1 MGQKISRDKYPAV
14 FYIQEVVLMQ
24 VSSQV
29 TEISFVIEVDG
40 EEVYKYDYN
49 WHPQELPLLPGEAY
63 SIGATHFWRGFIRSE
78 ARISFPLQCQL
89 KVYVN
94 GKKDAG
100 VKSRILTIH
109 SFEDYV
115 IKIAIELLML
125 GSTLE
130 EVCREYNLKRP
141 YTKRTKM
148 KLLFMQLWIACIA
161 SAAVCYLT
169 KLYELGLGLSLCSL
183 VFYLAYKYTNKK

>member
-1 MGQKISRDKYPAV
+1 
-14 FYIQEVVLMQ
+14 MQ

-29 TEISFVIEVDG
+29 TEISFVLEVDG

-63 SIGATHFWRGFIRSE
+63 SIGATHFWHGFIRSK
-78 ARISFPLQCQL
+78 ASINFPIRCQL
-89 KVYVN
+89 KIYIN
-94 GKKDAG
+94 GKEDA
-100 VKSRILTIH
+100 VFKSGILTIH
-109 SFEDYV
+109 NLEDYV
-115 IKIAIELLML
+115 IKIAVELLMI

-130 EVCREYNLKRP
+130 EVCREYNVKRP

-148 KLLFMQLWIACIA
+148 KLPFMQLWIACIT

-183 VFYLAYKYTNKK
+183 AFYLAYKILSIRNKK